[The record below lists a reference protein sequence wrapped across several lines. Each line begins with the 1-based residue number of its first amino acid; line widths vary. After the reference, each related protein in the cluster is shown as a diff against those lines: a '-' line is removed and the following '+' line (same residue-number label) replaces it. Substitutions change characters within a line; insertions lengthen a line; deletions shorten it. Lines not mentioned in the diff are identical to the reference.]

1 MKICRPGIKTAVAA
15 AVMLA
20 VLPSSSVFA
29 QNASKDNTLNLDEI
43 IVTGTAEGGS
53 KMQKSVAVST
63 LDGEQIANNQP
74 QNAADVLSS
83 IPGIHVESSGGA
95 GNLNATVRGIPISA
109 GGARYLN
116 FQEDGLP
123 VLLFGDIAFSTPDT
137 FLRFDTTIDRV
148 EAVRG
153 GTGSTLTT
161 NGPGGIVNFITKT
174 GQEDGGS
181 MGVTTGV
188 GFNELRYDMNYGG
201 HISNDTRFFIGGYI
215 DQGQGPR
222 NDTATAFSGGQVKGN
237 ITKELDK
244 GDYLRLNF
252 KLMSDQQPLYMPT
265 PVSIQNGQIS
275 TIAGFDPRKYTG
287 YSAFAVPDSVLT
299 ANNTH
304 NSVNMNNGQ
313 VANSNAIGLEGKF
326 TLANGWTLNEK
337 FRTAAN
343 NGNWSGWFPGSTISN
358 APNGTTF
365 VTGPN
370 AGQGYTGP
378 AFGNYAFDVSLNNMN
393 STTNDI
399 KVSKTFA
406 NADGTKV
413 TSTFGL
419 FNNLQNV
426 DLTWSFNEYL
436 TQATGNNPAVL
447 SNSSTTANGQII
459 NPNFGTGCCSRAINA
474 QYLTTSPYGMLTYE
488 TGKWT
493 VDGSVRLDHQTA
505 TGSYLGAT
513 PPSNSSVIG
522 TTFNTQNTQ
531 AINYSVQHTDYSF
544 GVNYLQD
551 KNLAYFARYSDGV
564 SFNADRI
571 MFASPLNGA
580 GPIPL
585 NEVNQFEAG
594 IKAKSGNLSSF
605 ITFFD
610 VKTKESNY
618 DATTLQSTA
627 YTYKSRGLE
636 IEEGYR
642 MGHFRLNAG
651 GVYTSAKISD
661 SAIPSNM
668 IGATPN
674 RLAKFVYQV
683 GPSYSGADY
692 TVGVNV
698 VGTTSS
704 LDAQSSPGVGVNLP
718 AYHIVNFY
726 ANYSVDQKTTLSLG
740 VYNLTNQLA
749 YTEADNGY
757 AARSLNGRTARLT
770 LRYAL

>member
-1 MKICRPGIKTAVAA
+1 MKIRRPGLKTAIAS
-15 AVMLA
+15 AVLLA
-20 VLPSSSVFA
+20 ILPSSPSFA
-29 QNASKDNTLNLDEI
+29 QTAGKDTTLNLDEI
-43 IVTGTAEGGS
+43 VVTGTAEGGS
-53 KMQKSVAVST
+53 KMKKSVAVST
-63 LDGEQIANNQP
+63 LDGEQIFNNQP

-109 GGARYLN
+109 GGARYLS

-123 VLLFGDIAFSTPDT
+123 VLMFGDIAFSTPDT
-137 FLRFDTTIDRV
+137 FLRFDTTVDHL

-174 GQEDGGS
+174 GEEQGGS

-188 GFNELRYDMNYGG
+188 GFNQLRYDLNYGG
-201 HISNDTRFFIGGYI
+201 RLNTDTRYFIGGYI

-252 KLMSDQQPLYMPT
+252 KVLADQQPLYMPT
-265 PVSIQNGQIS
+265 PVNISGGQIS

-299 ANNTH
+299 ASNTH

-313 VANSNAIGLEGKF
+313 TANSTAFGIEAKLS
-326 TLANGWTLNEK
+326 LANDWTLNEK

-343 NGNWSGWFPGSTISN
+343 SGNFSAWFPGSTLSA
-358 APNGTTF
+358 APSGTTF

-370 AGQGYTGP
+370 AGQTYTGQ

-393 STTNDI
+393 STTNDV
-399 KVSKTFA
+399 KLSKTYA
-406 NADGTKV
+406 NADGSKLT
-413 TSTFGL
+413 TTYGL
-419 FNNLQNV
+419 FTNLQHVN
-426 DLTWSFNEYL
+426 LTWSFNEYL

-447 SNSSTTANGQII
+447 ANSSTTAYGQIT
-459 NPNFGTGCCSRAINA
+459 NPNFGTGCCSRAIDA
-474 QYLTTSPYGMLTYE
+474 QYLTTSPYGVLTFE
-488 TGKWT
+488 KGPWT
-493 VDGSVRLDHQTA
+493 LDGSVRFDHQTA
-505 TGSYLGAT
+505 TGSFVGGTA
-513 PPSNSSVIG
+513 PSNSTVIG
-522 TTFNTQNTQ
+522 TTFNAQNTQ
-531 AINYSVQHTDYSF
+531 SINYSVQHTDYSF
-544 GVNYLQD
+544 GANYLID
-551 KNLAYFARYSDGV
+551 KNTAVFARYSDGV

-571 MFASPLNGA
+571 MFASPLNGS

-585 NEVNQFEAG
+585 NEVHQFEAG
-594 IKAKSGNLSSF
+594 IKAKTGNLSSF
-605 ITFFD
+605 ITFFNAT
-610 VKTKESNY
+610 VKESNY
-618 DATTLQSTA
+618 DATTLASTA
-627 YTYKSRGLE
+627 YTYKSSGVE

-642 MGHFRLNAG
+642 IGNFRLNAG
-651 GVYTSAKISD
+651 GVFTNAKID
-661 SAIPSNM
+661 SSALPSNL

-683 GPSYSGADY
+683 GPSYHGADY
-692 TVGVNV
+692 LVGVNV

-704 LDAQSSPGVGVNLP
+704 LDAQSAPGVGVNLP
-718 AYHIVNFY
+718 AYHIVNLY
-726 ANYSVDQKTTLSLG
+726 ANYYVNQKTTLSLG
-740 VYNLTNQLA
+740 VYNLTNKLA

-757 AARSLNGRTARLT
+757 AARSLSGRTARAT
-770 LRYAL
+770 LRYAF